1 MEQSKAQAQSTSS
14 ANLFGDFSKLMEQFK
29 LPGIDVAALMEA
41 RRKDL
46 EALAAAN
53 RTAFEGVQSLGQK
66 QTEMLR
72 STLDELQALVKQVKG
87 SGDGGSTSLSD
98 AMQRVLQ
105 KTFANMR
112 ELAETA
118 YKSQTDAFAI
128 VSQRIQENVQEA
140 KNLLKQKR

>member
-53 RTAFEGVQSLGQK
+53 RTAFEGMQSLGQK

-87 SGDGGSTSLSD
+87 SGDSGSTSLSD

-118 YKSQTDAFAI
+118 HKSQTDAFAI

-140 KNLLKQKR
+140 KNLLKQTR